1 MSSYVTN
8 LFSFSRNLPPPYDKL
23 TSKKVSVASK
33 YGDGKEATLSASV
46 IKAVHAICG
55 CKTQERLWQA
65 CTIKTRKR

>member
-23 TSKKVSVASK
+23 SSKKVSVASQ

-55 CKTQERLWQA
+55 CMNCNDVALGTHYKKCMA
-65 CTIKTRKR
+65 